1 MKTFKEM
8 ISENEGDMYPGDG
21 MTKKELQIA
30 SNAAEDILDMLA
42 NGAMLQRW
50 QLSAIVK
57 ASEELSS
64 VSTSMSADYEQ

>member
-8 ISENEGDMYPGDG
+8 ISEGGGDMYPGDS

-30 SNAAEDILDMLA
+30 CNAAEDIIDMLA

-50 QLSAIVK
+50 QISAIVK
-57 ASEELSS
+57 ASDELSS
-64 VSTSMSADYEQ
+64 VYNSMSAEYE